1 LRVAGGLSARG
12 EEATPNH
19 ESPLA
24 SNSKKAKA
32 VFTISSNGEGKK
44 FWHRIG
50 VAFVNKDESLTVKL
64 DALPVNAELHIRDFP
79 EREDAEAREG

>member
-1 LRVAGGLSARG
+1 M
-12 EEATPNH
+12 
-19 ESPLA
+19 A

-32 VFTISSNGEGKK
+32 VFTITSNGEGKK

-50 VAFVNKDESLTVKL
+50 VAFVNKDDSLTVKL

-79 EREDAEAREG
+79 EREDAEASEG